1 MPKPFGR
8 LKSLDTYALRDLPE
22 TGMGFYILRGQVDL
36 EQYDRTLIIAGDHI
50 VPADEHPQLFS
61 IEEFWSREPFPQE
74 ARAGGVDLS
83 NLRTTTS
90 NVSLPS
96 GYVAVSGAVP
106 LLGSLTLTGPTKFYR
121 FIVSASDHR
130 YHGSTLVKDTY
141 LTTDL
146 DHQLVNTGF
155 GVVGRYALPIP
166 VPASHV
172 FEYELPAG
180 TVLNVGT
187 VLPNFGQSGGGVEVR
202 TTAPV
207 ASVQKVLAKLSDW

>member
-22 TGMGFYILRGQVDL
+22 TGMGFYILRGQVDF

-50 VPADEHPQLFS
+50 VPAEEHPQLFS
-61 IEEFWSREPFPQE
+61 IKELWSREPFPQE

-96 GYVAVSGAVP
+96 GYVAMSGAVP
-106 LLGSLTLTGPTKFYR
+106 LLGSITLAGPTKFYR
-121 FIVSASDHR
+121 FIMSASDHR

-207 ASVQKVLAKLSDW
+207 TSVQKALAKLSDW